1 MSASK
6 STKFEVRGINHM
18 ALVCSDLQETIDYY
32 SGILGLPLVRR
43 VELPDGGCQVFF
55 QISDHS
61 GISFY
66 HFPDAPSAE
75 PGIANSGWGGV
86 DPKTGQQNRNTGRS
100 GKSAHGS
107 MHHVAFDIP
116 LAEQEKYKERLR
128 AAGIPCTEVNHHIL
142 YGSDGKQA
150 SHPSQIP
157 DDAESID
164 EFVNSIYFP
173 GPDGITLEFAGWT
186 RPMVPDDVKHVPARA
201 AETPARPVMQEKS
214 ATARG

>member
-6 STKFEVRGINHM
+6 SNKFEVRGINHM

-32 SGILGLPLVRR
+32 TGVLGLPLVRT
-43 VELPDGGCQVFF
+43 VELPDGGQQVFF

-66 HFPDAPSAE
+66 HFPDAPTAE
-75 PGIANSGWGGV
+75 PGIVNSGWNDV
-86 DPKTGQQNRNTGRS
+86 DPATGQQRRDARRS

-128 AAGIPCTEVNHHIL
+128 AAGVPCTEINHHIL
-142 YGSDGKQA
+142 YGNDGKQA
-150 SHPSQIP
+150 SHPNMIP
-157 DDAESID
+157 NDAESID

-186 RPMVPDDVKHVPARA
+186 RPMIPDDVKHVPARA
-201 AETPARPVMQEKS
+201 AEAPARPVAREKS
-214 ATARG
+214 AAAGG

>member
-6 STKFEVRGINHM
+6 SNKFEVRGINHM

-32 SGILGLPLVRR
+32 SGILGLPMVRR
-43 VELPDGGCQVFF
+43 VELPDGACQVFF

-66 HFPDAPSAE
+66 HFPDAPTAE

-86 DPKTGQQNRNTGRS
+86 DPNTGQQQRNAGRS

-116 LAEQEKYKERLR
+116 LSEQEKYKERLR
-128 AAGIPCTEVNHHIL
+128 AAGVPCTEVNHHIL

-150 SHPSQIP
+150 SHPDQIP
-157 DDAESID
+157 SDAESID

-201 AETPARPVMQEKS
+201 VETPARSVARERS
-214 ATARG
+214 ATANA